1 MALVNHLT
9 PTKFLQYQE
18 AFYCECVESPL
29 RATLKVQ
36 VVDNA
41 GVTDNDKFDD
51 FVGDSTRTETLTDIP
66 VLWER
71 TLDPINRSKWGIEQ
85 GRDTTLYIP
94 PKILE
99 KKLGTFELR
108 TESVRVTFMERE
120 WLVDKIQKLSPIF
133 GSCIALEFHLQSATK
148 GGQ

>member
-1 MALVNHLT
+1 MAVIHHLT

-18 AFYCECVESPL
+18 AFYCECVASPL

-36 VVDNA
+36 VVNNA
-41 GVTDNDKFDD
+41 GVTDDD
-51 FVGDSTRTETLTDIP
+51 NFAKFVGDSERTETLNDVP

-85 GRDTTLYIP
+85 SRDTTLYIP
-94 PKILE
+94 PKVLE
-99 KKLGTFELR
+99 RKLGTYNLR
-108 TESVRVTFMERE
+108 TESIRVTFMERE
-120 WLVDKIQKLSPIF
+120 WLVDKIQKLSPLYA
-133 GSCIALEFHLQSATK
+133 SCIALEFHLQSATK